1 MQNTQRSA
9 KTHICFQFQPLIEE
23 CLADTETPVSL
34 FLKVG
39 KPYSCL
45 LESIEGEERMARF
58 SYIGLKPIA
67 LFKAWLCGKEQL
79 VIFDKK
85 FAALAHLLEP
95 QAKAPEKLERL
106 LQAFSNAAP
115 PQPSRMT
122 TSGAFGYISYDAA
135 AFVEN
140 LPVPQ
145 KDHALNLPDL
155 FFCFYDTLIVFDNIT
170 RKVYLVTN
178 YLAEDDRAEAEQK
191 LYMLKSAIEEPLNR
205 QKVKLSTEVPEAICA
220 NITRE
225 DYLKNVQ
232 RAKDYIF
239 AGDVFQVQLSQRLER
254 RLHAEPFDVYRALR
268 TINPSPYLYYFDLDD
283 VKIIGS
289 SPELLVSVSNER
301 GKHFVDT
308 RPIAGTRP
316 RGQTPEED
324 YALAQELLADEKER
338 AEHLML
344 IDLSRND
351 VGRIAKIGSVQVTEQ
366 MVIERYSHVMHMV
379 SHVRGELQDNLTA
392 LDAFWSCFPAGTLT
406 GAPKIRAMEIIYE
419 LEQEKRGLY
428 GGAVGYI
435 DFSGELKMA
444 IAIRTMLTHESE
456 HGRRIYF
463 QAAAGIVADSQPE
476 REYQETLNKMYA
488 GLRAVDLLIPQ
499 R

>member
-1 MQNTQRSA
+1 
-9 KTHICFQFQPLIEE
+9 
-23 CLADTETPVSL
+23 
-34 FLKVG
+34 
-39 KPYSCL
+39 
-45 LESIEGEERMARF
+45 
-58 SYIGLKPIA
+58 
-67 LFKAWLCGKEQL
+67 
-79 VIFDKK
+79 
-85 FAALAHLLEP
+85 
-95 QAKAPEKLERL
+95 
-106 LQAFSNAAP
+106 
-115 PQPSRMT
+115 
-122 TSGAFGYISYDAA
+122 
-135 AFVEN
+135 
-140 LPVPQ
+140 
-145 KDHALNLPDL
+145 
-155 FFCFYDTLIVFDNIT
+155 
-170 RKVYLVTN
+170 N